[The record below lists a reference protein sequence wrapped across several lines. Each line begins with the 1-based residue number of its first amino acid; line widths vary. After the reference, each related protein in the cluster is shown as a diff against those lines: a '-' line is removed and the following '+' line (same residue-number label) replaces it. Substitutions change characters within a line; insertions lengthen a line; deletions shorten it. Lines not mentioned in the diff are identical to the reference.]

1 MRPTL
6 LILDACVLIDFAK
19 TDPTLL
25 KLIVAHVGPVHVPSP
40 VLAEVKQLD
49 ESAAASLDLRI
60 VEPDLD
66 MAIEAARIGG
76 PLSFEDRLCMMMAKA
91 NGWTCVSND
100 GRLRRACESDR
111 VPILW
116 GLELLLGLVTAGGLP
131 KSDAEPA
138 AWAIH
143 RSNPKFV
150 TRKIVLGFVQKLG
163 RIRGT

>member
-25 KLIVAHVGPVHVPSP
+25 KLIVAHVGPIHVPSP

-49 ESAAASLDLRI
+49 ESAAASLNMRI
-60 VEPDLD
+60 VEPDLA
-66 MAIEAARIGG
+66 MAIEAANLGG
-76 PLSFEDRLCMMMAKA
+76 PLSFEDRLCLMMAKA

-100 GRLRRACESDR
+100 GCLRRACESDS

-116 GLELLLGLVTAGGLP
+116 GLELLLGLVTAGGVP
-131 KSDAEPA
+131 KPDAEAA

-163 RIRGT
+163 RIK